1 MDQKRD
7 QNIDIKNTEEKEIVP
22 GLKSALTEEEAKQI
36 SGGNAM
42 DIAKIIK
49 TTYDILTK

>member
-1 MDQKRD
+1 MDQKKR
-7 QNIDIKNTEEKEIVP
+7 QNIDIKNTEEKTFAN
-22 GLKSALTEEEAKQI
+22 GLGNPLTDDEAKQI